1 MRDLILAKAA
11 TKEMQRLDKCV
22 SHMTGMSRQEASKA
36 IKAGL
41 VLVDGEII
49 TLPTSKVSINSQLR
63 ILNDTEDVLEAQF
76 ADEGSLDE
84 AGAGSIEGSMS
95 VADAFKKRVYM
106 LNKPDGFVCAARDK
120 NHAVAISL
128 LRSELHSDR
137 LQCVGRLDIDTTG
150 LLLVTD
156 DGALNHELTS
166 PKKQVVKVYIAML
179 DKAVPEK
186 AVEQFAVGIKHPEE
200 TKRYQGAKLTIL
212 EDRVA
217 TSVVLHNAYRQTKI
231 GQYLPMIKPAQ
242 QHFAAVAVTEGRF
255 HEVKRMFEMV
265 GCEVKE
271 LVRVAIGSLTL
282 REGIKLGEYEQL
294 SAEDIELLFTN
305 KDYSSAELE
314 ALLDLYQQNVKLSSY
329 KFLPMSFRQSLQE
342 HIAAGKDSERANSVY
357 SAVGAGASIN
367 FEALSAQIDSASEV
381 DLEVEVDVDA
391 DADADAEFEDDVDAF
406 DEVDENGDIRIY

>member
-1 MRDLILAKAA
+1 MAKAA

-186 AVEQFAVGIKHPEE
+186 QWSSLPLVLNTQ
-200 TKRYQGAKLTIL
+200 KR
-212 EDRVA
+212 
-217 TSVVLHNAYRQTKI
+217 
-231 GQYLPMIKPAQ
+231 
-242 QHFAAVAVTEGRF
+242 
-255 HEVKRMFEMV
+255 
-265 GCEVKE
+265 
-271 LVRVAIGSLTL
+271 
-282 REGIKLGEYEQL
+282 L
-294 SAEDIELLFTN
+294 SATKEPSSPSWKIVWLLAWCCTMPIVRLRLV
-305 KDYSSAELE
+305 STC
-314 ALLDLYQQNVKLSSY
+314 Q
-329 KFLPMSFRQSLQE
+329 
-342 HIAAGKDSERANSVY
+342 
-357 SAVGAGASIN
+357 
-367 FEALSAQIDSASEV
+367 
-381 DLEVEVDVDA
+381 
-391 DADADAEFEDDVDAF
+391 
-406 DEVDENGDIRIY
+406 

>member
-1 MRDLILAKAA
+1 
-11 TKEMQRLDKCV
+11 
-22 SHMTGMSRQEASKA
+22 
-36 IKAGL
+36 
-41 VLVDGEII
+41 
-49 TLPTSKVSINSQLR
+49 
-63 ILNDTEDVLEAQF
+63 
-76 ADEGSLDE
+76 
-84 AGAGSIEGSMS
+84 
-95 VADAFKKRVYM
+95 
-106 LNKPDGFVCAARDK
+106 
-120 NHAVAISL
+120 
-128 LRSELHSDR
+128 
-137 LQCVGRLDIDTTG
+137 
-150 LLLVTD
+150 
-156 DGALNHELTS
+156 
-166 PKKQVVKVYIAML
+166 
-179 DKAVPEK
+179 
-186 AVEQFAVGIKHPEE
+186 
-200 TKRYQGAKLTIL
+200 
-212 EDRVA
+212 
-217 TSVVLHNAYRQTKI
+217 
-231 GQYLPMIKPAQ
+231 MIKPAQ

-391 DADADAEFEDDVDAF
+391 DADDADAEFEDDVDAF